1 MRRLSP
7 RYLWPLALVLAP
19 GCRQPESSTSDDPLF
34 AFDADQ
40 VMVGL
45 QHVLT
50 SDGVRIARLRADTA
64 YFYSARSEIDLRGLE
79 LDFFDP
85 SGLVQSVLRA
95 RSGVYNP
102 ATGDMRAHGAVEVRD
117 ASRDRRLETEDLRY
131 DAGQDQ
137 LIGTSPFVFYR
148 GGTTTRGSSF
158 EADPAMDN
166 VRTTQS
172 SMVAPGVTIPQ

>member
-1 MRRLSP
+1 MPRLSQV
-7 RYLWPLALVLAP
+7 LVLLMLGLP
-19 GCRQPESSTSDDPLF
+19 LGCRQPESSASDDPLF

-50 SDGVRIARLRADTA
+50 RDGVRIARLQADTA
-64 YFYSARSEIDLRGLE
+64 YFYSAKSEIDLRGLE
-79 LDFFDP
+79 LDFFNP
-85 SGLVQSVLRA
+85 GGLVQSVLRA

-102 ATGDMRAHGAVEVRD
+102 ATGDMRAEGAVEVRD
-117 ASRDRRLETEDLRY
+117 ASRDRRLETESLRY

-137 LIGTSPFVFYR
+137 LIGTSSFVFYR
-148 GGTTTRGSSF
+148 GATTTRGSSF

-166 VRTTQS
+166 VRTTQAS
-172 SMVAPGVTIPQ
+172 LVAPGVTVPK